1 MLSANWDSETSARP
15 ATVSLAK
22 FLSGDASSRT
32 PKNLADI
39 LRLLESKAG
48 VIANGLGVPDV
59 IRSPASYQKFFFGE
73 PAGYYLGVT
82 TLEKKQIPASFLF
95 PCEVLNRTDGVFRPP
110 TENTPFLVGSIFC
123 RSLLRSAHAEG
134 FSDFLTKR
142 IGSEPMPKPFD
153 FGVHDDVDWIRFCR
167 TYWPESSAKATNT
180 PMRPPPKPNAST
192 PSRTPG
198 RRPPAAN
205 RPYNLN
211 EDGVPFIPLF
221 DCSKKDFDL
230 KELQKNK
237 RLAHLLPG
245 DFVLVS
251 ATVKLDS
258 NGDVSFVPTFVVLF
272 ERNEDENGNV
282 DRVVFGKKDVVA
294 KEDEW

>member
-1 MLSANWDSETSARP
+1 MLSANWDSETSARA
-15 ATVSLAK
+15 ATVSLAR

-32 PKNLADI
+32 PRNLADI

-48 VIANGLGVPDV
+48 VIANGLGIPDV
-59 IRSPASYQKFFFGE
+59 IRSPAT
-73 PAGYYLGVT
+73 GYYLGVT

-110 TENTPFLVGSIFC
+110 TEHTPFL
-123 RSLLRSAHAEG
+123 RM
-134 FSDFLTKR
+134 
-142 IGSEPMPKPFD
+142 GSEPMPKPFD
-153 FGVHDDVDWIRFCR
+153 FGAHDDIDWIRFCR
-167 TYWPESSAKATNT
+167 TYWPESSTRATNT
-180 PMRPPPKPNAST
+180 PLRPPPKNNAST

-211 EDGVPFIPLF
+211 GEGVPFIPLF

-230 KELQKNK
+230 KELKNNK
-237 RLAHLLPG
+237 RLTHLLPG

-272 ERNEDENGNV
+272 ERNEDENGNA
-282 DRVVFGKKDVVA
+282 DRIVFGKKDVVA